1 MLLKIVFSIFV
12 IIHLKGYFAQ
22 GCVTCGDDE
31 YYDYEGYDYY
41 DDEDVNDVG
50 HCFYIFSKYSEEA
63 NVFLEIDATDNELE
77 QAKQSIIKQFI
88 QNYPGIQEDRWGFK
102 MLENCFEKV
111 KKKYEF

>member
-22 GCVTCGDDE
+22 GCVTCGDDYDYY
-31 YYDYEGYDYY
+31 YYDY
-41 DDEDVNDVG
+41 EDVNDV
-50 HCFYIFSKYSEEA
+50 CFDIFSNYSEEA

-77 QAKQSIIKQFI
+77 QAKHSIIYQFI
-88 QNYPGIQEDRWGFK
+88 QNYPEIQDNLVLMK

-111 KKKYEF
+111 KENMNF

>member
-22 GCVTCGDDE
+22 GCVTCGDDYDYY
-31 YYDYEGYDYY
+31 YYDY
-41 DDEDVNDVG
+41 EDVNDV
-50 HCFYIFSKYSEEA
+50 CFDIFSNYSEEA